1 MADPEFRKG
10 DTRFYVI
17 TAAIVI
23 VALAGLFFWFFGKGA
38 WVTGASTYDSTPL
51 GASESGIPT
60 VNSESESASS
70 GSLLSDD
77 SAKVVPGMRAK
88 LSLDV
93 IPTIK
98 RETKADDMEVQFSN
112 LNTKIK
118 VNKES
123 LQLDSINQV
132 DLKIHGFVGEMLL
145 NGNTLSLNGQVS
157 RLQVNGVVLSS
168 EGMQI
173 TFDGLDYQLFSANSI
188 ELEQLNVASANGN
201 LNLLNGKIS
210 YDLESKDKVTLNQVY
225 GNFLADKD
233 ASQIFSADLVAQN
246 AATAGSVNAVFQ

>member
-17 TAAIVI
+17 TAAVVI
-23 VALAGLFFWFFGKGA
+23 VLLAGLFFWFFGDGA
-38 WVTGASTYDSTPL
+38 WVTGASTYDKETLATLDNSVPFI
-51 GASESGIPT
+51 S
-60 VNSESESASS
+60 SESETVSNSLIPSESS
-70 GSLLSDD
+70 TR
-77 SAKVVPGMRAK
+77 VVSGIK
-88 LSLDV
+88 TELSLDV

-98 RETKADDMEVQFSN
+98 RTTKAEDMQVKFNN

-123 LQLDSINQV
+123 LQLDSIQEV

-145 NGNTLSLNGQVS
+145 NGKTLSLNGQVS

-173 TFDGLDYQLFSANSI
+173 SFDGLDYQSFSADAI
-188 ELEQLNVASANGN
+188 DLDQLNIVSANGKME
-201 LNLLNGKIS
+201 LSEGKID
-210 YDLESKDKVTLNQVY
+210 YALESKDKVTLNTVF
-225 GNFLADKD
+225 GNIVANKD
-233 ASQIFSADLVAQN
+233 NTETFNAELIVQN
-246 AATAGSVNAVFQ
+246 AATAGAVNAVFQ